1 MTAEALAGLLHVYVA
16 FDWGEEIFLDRAR
29 KLVAA
34 EIGGLPRRRRTPS
47 SITYRPAP
55 LRVPLPAVEFHLP
68 ELGSISSSAQAK
80 IFDIGAISFALHV
93 PFYVPA
99 ARLLRLANGLADPAE
114 IVEVARSVLLPL
126 HEQLLPAIQDPLWQ
140 EDLSEE
146 YFVFQFSPAERSLAP
161 ALALQSHADW
171 LAGLVRLES
180 GPLSPEEITE
190 ALRLSLRY
198 SPQDLFVPDWAA
210 AVLFDQDC
218 EETLQIIE
226 FANLQ
231 LLEFRHIDR
240 RLDNSLAA
248 AYRLIH
254 ALAQSRLPF
263 WRTHARSLRALG
275 ELKVEANGLF
285 ERTENVL
292 KLVGDQYLARV
303 YRLLA
308 ERFHL
313 RAWEQAIQRKLEVAE
328 GVYQVVSDQ
337 TGTYRAEFLEITV
350 VLLIV
355 LEVFL
360 ALTRH

>member
-1 MTAEALAGLLHVYVA
+1 MTSEVLAGVLHVFVA
-16 FDWGEEIFLDRAR
+16 VDWGEEVFLDRAR
-29 KLVAA
+29 RLVAA
-34 EIGGLPRRRRTPS
+34 EVGGLPRRRRTPP

-55 LRVPLPAVEFHLP
+55 LRVPLPAVELNLP
-68 ELGSISSSAQAK
+68 ELGSIQSSAEAK
-80 IFDIGAISFALHV
+80 VFDIGAISLALHV
-93 PFYVPA
+93 PICVPA
-99 ARLLRLANGLADPAE
+99 ARLLRVADGLADPAG
-114 IVEVARSVLLPL
+114 IVQAARSVLQPL
-126 HEQLLPAIQDPLWQ
+126 HQQLLPAIQNPLWQ
-140 EDLSEE
+140 DELSEE
-146 YFVFQFSPAERSLAP
+146 YFVFQFSPGERSLAP

-198 SPQDLFVPDWAA
+198 SPEDLFIPDWAA
-210 AVLFDQDC
+210 AVLFDRDC
-218 EETLQIIE
+218 DETLQIIE

-231 LLEFRHIDR
+231 LLEFRHIDQ
-240 RLDNSLAA
+240 RLDGSLAA
-248 AYRLIH
+248 VYRLIH
-254 ALAQSRLPF
+254 QLAQSRLPF

-313 RAWEQAIQRKLEVAE
+313 REWEEGIQRKLEVAE